1 MRQPQWGRPRGA
13 MREFYPSLAVCWCG
27 LPDCQVRNGAAC
39 AAASTVAQTLAEDRA
54 APLACACPLTPTAL
68 PPLAA
73 CRLADFLKADFLEA
87 DFLEADFLEAAYCD
101 HRYHQW
107 RRQPEE
113 TNASKAAVGRC
124 AAPDPAQVV
133 MVSAET
139 QLNPQPRPIQGL

>member
-1 MRQPQWGRPRGA
+1 
-13 MREFYPSLAVCWCG
+13 
-27 LPDCQVRNGAAC
+27 
-39 AAASTVAQTLAEDRA
+39 
-54 APLACACPLTPTAL
+54 
-68 PPLAA
+68 
-73 CRLADFLKADFLEA
+73 LADFLKADFLEA